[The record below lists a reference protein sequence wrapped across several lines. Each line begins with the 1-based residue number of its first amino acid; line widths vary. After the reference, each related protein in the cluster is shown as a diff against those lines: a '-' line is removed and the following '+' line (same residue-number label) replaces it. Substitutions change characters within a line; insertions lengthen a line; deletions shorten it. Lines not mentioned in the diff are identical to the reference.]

1 LNITV
6 FRKKIIPVSFLSN
19 GFHLKGFLHLPETTH
34 PPVIIGSH
42 GLFSTGNSP
51 KQIALAQKCTDLGI
65 AYFRFDHCGCGES
78 GGEFREVTSLEG
90 RVSDL
95 LNAVH
100 AMKKYPAAVE
110 NIGVFGSSMGGAA
123 ALSLTQ
129 KIEIKAIVT
138 VAAPIRSAPILT
150 AAESSGDLRGL
161 PTSFYKNQLSFDI
174 SENLSGISRI
184 LIFHGDSDEVVPVS
198 DAHELYSKV
207 SSPKNLVVQENGDH
221 PMSDIHHQIQ
231 FMRFSADWFDRWLN
245 HPDS

>member
-1 LNITV
+1 MNITN

-19 GFHLKGFLHLPETTH
+19 GFHLKGFLHLPKTTQ

-51 KQIALAQKCTDLGI
+51 KQLALAQKCINLGI
-65 AYFRFDHCGCGES
+65 AYFRFDHSGCGES
-78 GGEFREVTSLEG
+78 GGEFREITSLEG

-100 AMKKYPAAVE
+100 AVKEYPITGD

-123 ALSLTQ
+123 ALSLAQ

-138 VAAPIRSAPILT
+138 VAAPLRSAPILT

-161 PTSFYKNQLSFDI
+161 PISFYKNQLRFDI

-184 LIFHGDSDEVVPVS
+184 LIFHGDADKVVPVS
-198 DAHELYSKV
+198 NAHELYSKV
-207 SSPKNLVVQENGDH
+207 SSPKKLIIQENGDH
-221 PMSDIHHQIQ
+221 PMSDIRHQIK
-231 FMRFSADWFDRWLN
+231 FMRSSADWFNRWLN
-245 HPDS
+245 HPGS

>member
-1 LNITV
+1 MNITN

-19 GFHLKGFLHLPETTH
+19 GFHLKGSIHLPKAAR

-65 AYFRFDHCGCGES
+65 AYFRFDHSGCGES

-100 AMKKYPAAVE
+100 AVEKYPITGDS
-110 NIGVFGSSMGGAA
+110 IGVFGSSMGGAA
-123 ALSLTQ
+123 ALSLAQ
-129 KIEIKAIVT
+129 KTEIKAIVT
-138 VAAPIRSAPILT
+138 VAAPLRSAPILT

-161 PTSFYKNQLSFDI
+161 PLSFYKNQLSFDI

-198 DAHELYSKV
+198 DARELYSKV
-207 SSPKNLVVQENGDH
+207 SSPKKLVIQENGDH
-221 PMSDIHHQIQ
+221 PMSDLHHQVQ
-231 FMRFSADWFDRWLN
+231 FMRSSVDWFDRWLN
-245 HPDS
+245 HPDL